1 MAERGKPWLLTP
13 LDKMDDMNPRTE
25 NWITSYRA
33 CPNPESIITYLKLNG
48 SYQELLQV
56 FHRTAVPRCMF
67 SQILE
72 TFILQIDAEADWKWA
87 GNFLLDLSETH
98 DFDSQTLLVC
108 SQVDNIRIEQVC
120 RKIEDF
126 DKNLAKK
133 CRDSYVD
140 QDWPEDDWY

>member
-1 MAERGKPWLLTP
+1 
-13 LDKMDDMNPRTE
+13 
-25 NWITSYRA
+25 
-33 CPNPESIITYLKLNG
+33 
-48 SYQELLQV
+48 
-56 FHRTAVPRCMF
+56 MF
-67 SQILE
+67 GQILE
-72 TFILQIDAEADWKWA
+72 TFTSQINTEADWKWA

-108 SQVDNIRIEQVC
+108 SQVDNIRIEQIC
-120 RKIEDF
+120 RKIDDV